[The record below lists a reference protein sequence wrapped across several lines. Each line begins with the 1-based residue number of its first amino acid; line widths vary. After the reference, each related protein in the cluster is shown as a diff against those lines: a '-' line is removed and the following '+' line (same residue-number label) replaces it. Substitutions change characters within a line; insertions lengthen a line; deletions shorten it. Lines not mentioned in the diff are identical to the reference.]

1 MAQNATN
8 VLIARWQRVF
18 ALFVGLLFIAG
29 CGGSGGSSSGTTTT
43 PVNNTQPIQVNLG
56 PLNNDANMLFTSVTI
71 CVPGT
76 TNCQT
81 IQDVQVDTGS
91 EGLRILSSQLALS
104 LPQVSDANGNP
115 IGNCITF
122 ADNSYVWGPVLTADV
137 QMAGEKASSVPVQ
150 VIGAPNFPGVPST
163 CNSGGTADNT
173 LAALGAN
180 GIIGLGL
187 FRHDCGAACSGSVS
201 SALPDYFDCPAT
213 GCSVTSVLLQDQL
226 QNPVWLFPQ
235 DNNGLLISL
244 PSISAAGAPTVSGS
258 MIFGIG
264 TQSDNAL
271 GAAGVYTTDANGNF
285 STTFNGNTYSS
296 SYIDS
301 GSNGIFFLN
310 SSTIGLPPCT
320 NATGFSCPSSPSS
333 TVTYNAVNAGANSIS
348 GQVTF
353 SITNADSLFNS
364 ANSAFNDLGG
374 PDTGQFAWGLPFF
387 FGRNIFTAINT
398 QNTPVG
404 PGPYWAY

>member
-1 MAQNATN
+1 MITQNGPKF
-8 VLIARWQRVF
+8 LIGRRGCVF

-29 CGGSGGSSSGTTTT
+29 CGGSGGSSSGTTPT
-43 PVNNTQPIQVNLG
+43 PVNNVQPIQVNLG
-56 PLNNDANMLFTSVTI
+56 PTNSDANVLFTNVTI

-81 IQDVQVDTGS
+81 IQDVAVDTGS
-91 EGLRILSSQLALS
+91 EGLRILSSELALS

-122 ADNSYVWGPVLTADV
+122 ADNSYIWGPVLTADV

-150 VIGAPNFPGVPST
+150 AIGAPNFPAVPST

-173 LAALGAN
+173 IAALGAN
-180 GIIGLGL
+180 AIIGLGL
-187 FRHDCGAACSGSVS
+187 FRHDCGTACSGSVS
-201 SALPDYFDCPAT
+201 SAPPIYFDCPAT

-264 TQSDNAL
+264 TQSNNAL
-271 GAAGVYTTDANGNF
+271 GSAKIYPTDSHGNF

-301 GSNGIFFLN
+301 GSNGIFFLDF
-310 SSTIGLPPCT
+310 STTGLPSCT
-320 NATGFSCPSSPSS
+320 DVSVFYCPSP
-333 TVTYNAVNAGANSIS
+333 TVNFSATNTGVNGTS
-348 GQVTF
+348 GQVAF
-353 SITNADSLFNS
+353 SIANADSLFSS

-374 PDTGQFAWGLPFF
+374 DNPKSFDWGLPFF
-387 FGRNIFTAINT
+387 FGRNLFVAINT